1 MNTTELEAAAGGKA
15 VPDVGERLAFG
26 QETEKAPKRGGGG
39 GRLWRR
45 RRP

>member
-1 MNTTELEAAAGGKA
+1 MLTELEAAAGGKA

-26 QETEKAPKRGGGG
+26 QETEKAPKCGGG
-39 GRLWRR
+39 GRLRRR